1 MTSDN
6 LILSTGE
13 EIPITITVRSDAR
26 NIILRPQTMPTR
38 ALAITVP
45 RWTSAARVR
54 EFIEEKRRWL
64 NRIYAAAPVK
74 TPVRDGDV
82 IVVFG
87 REVLIRHDP
96 AGRYG
101 VKYTAGTGDDK
112 SRTMHVCGG
121 AEFLERRLRDEIK
134 AQFLKQVKKEIAKT
148 PAAFHPK
155 NIAVRDTSSRWGSCS
170 SSGTISFSWR
180 LAFAPPEVM
189 RYVIMHELAHKKHMD
204 HSPKFWR
211 QVSELYGPG
220 VERAK
225 LWLSNH
231 GQELHKYF

>member
-1 MTSDN
+1 MKR
-6 LILSTGE
+6 I
-13 EIPITITVRSDAR
+13 
-26 NIILRPQTMPTR
+26 M
-38 ALAITVP
+38 
-45 RWTSAARVR
+45 

-64 NRIYAAAPVK
+64 NKIYAAAPLK
-74 TPVRDGDV
+74 TKVRDGDIIV
-82 IVVFG
+82 IFG
-87 REVLIRHDP
+87 RNVQIRHDP
-96 AGRYG
+96 TGKYNI
-101 VKYTAGTGDDK
+101 KYTTGSAGPD

-121 AEFLERRLRDEIK
+121 AEFLERRVRDEIK
-134 AQFLKQVKKEIAKT
+134 KQFLKQVNKEVAKT

-180 LAFAPPEVM
+180 LAFAPPNVM
-189 RYVIMHELAHKKHMD
+189 RYVILHELSHQKHMD

-225 LWLSNH
+225 LWLSKN